1 MSDEGYKRKNYEEI
15 YEQMKMLVFG
25 KIIKAT
31 DGNEGSVLSSL
42 LEATARV
49 IAEGYMYCKTGYERY
64 LDALPRSAF
73 GLKKIMG
80 HKAKGRIVFHCEEI
94 EENGKKEYRKADSNI
109 GIQKGIEVASGSIIF
124 VTLEDGI
131 IEKGKG
137 QSEGIL
143 AEAKEIGEEGNVPSG
158 AITTILSQISNRIDG
173 VKNIQAFENGRSPET
188 DAAFRKR
195 FVHYLRG
202 LQRTNKDGII
212 EAAHRAGADHVN
224 VVNYAPPKEI
234 SMQEYFTDFEA
245 QVGYEMTDWEKG
257 TLKNENGKKIYLAN
271 CVVYVCNKQG
281 KCSNELLQDVRA
293 MLEGKGTAE
302 DSGYTPCG
310 VHIAVLPIHTVY
322 SFKGIGNRLL
332 IKANSVL
339 PDRDEASKQI
349 KKVTLDFFE
358 KFETG
363 QTLIVSD
370 LIVELRTLEWIK
382 DIQIRSEQN
391 EDGELTPPK
400 IEDGQLMVVEKDDIL
415 VKFE

>member
-80 HKAKGRIVFHCEEI
+80 HKAKGRVVFHCEEI
-94 EENGKKEYRKADSNI
+94 GENGKKEYRKADSNI

-173 VKNIQAFENGRSPET
+173 VENPQAFENGRSPET

-234 SMQEYFTDFEA
+234 SIQEHFIDFKA
-245 QVGYEMTDWEKG
+245 QVEYEMTDWEKG

-310 VHIAVLPIHTVY
+310 VHIAVLPIQTVH
-322 SFKGIGNRLL
+322 SFQGIGKRLL
-332 IKANSVL
+332 ITANSVL
-339 PDRDEASKQI
+339 PDRDEATKQI

-382 DIQIRSEQN
+382 DIRIRSEEN
-391 EDGELTPPK
+391 EDGVLTPPEIK
-400 IEDGQLMVVEKDDIL
+400 DGELMVVEKDDIL
-415 VKFE
+415 VNFK